1 MTEERGQSA
10 FRDGL
15 AQESVIPHLSSVI
28 ASTASA
34 SAVSFSYAKLLAC
47 AEAGG
52 SAVSASSVDCHSSS
66 VIAREASPSPGAP
79 PDEAALQA
87 LWQSNRYRPKSLAL
101 PSGEAVEVIAPGRHT
116 GGPGPD
122 FQDALVS
129 IGGLLRRG
137 DVELHLHPADWD
149 QHGHAGD
156 SAYANLILHV
166 TWFEGPAAKHLPPGV
181 PTLALRPFMPQAA
194 GFDFS
199 CLPRQRYAEPD
210 GERPC
215 RRALA
220 DNPGAVDALLLQAGR
235 FRLQNKA
242 RILADALRIEPP
254 QEVLY
259 AGLMRAMG
267 YGRNAETFC
276 RLAREVPLR
285 RLQPFPALQRFAI
298 LAGHAGLLPQS
309 NRALWDL
316 WWQSSLQP
324 PLKPYAWDL
333 RAMRPQNH
341 PFRRLAGLVG
351 LLDALERLA
360 ELPPKALPDALCQA
374 AALLCEP
381 LALAQCPIGR
391 ARANAIVTNLF
402 VPYRLALGRLSL
414 ERLPDLPGESVSMP
428 MREAWFHLTG
438 SLEHLPSEGLRQQA
452 LLQLYADFCNNPKVR
467 CATCPVAAVSR

>member
-1 MTEERGQSA
+1 MDSEQSTP
-10 FRDGL
+10 L
-15 AQESVIPHLSSVI
+15 
-28 ASTASA
+28 
-34 SAVSFSYAKLLAC
+34 
-47 AEAGG
+47 
-52 SAVSASSVDCHSSS
+52 
-66 VIAREASPSPGAP
+66 AREASPNICALNLPYEALRNGARAGQPPQAPALSTVDCRLSTPVAREASPEPGAP

-87 LWQSNRYRPKSLAL
+87 LWQSARYRPKALAL
-101 PSGEAVEVIAPGRHT
+101 PSGEAVEVIAPGRHNA
-116 GGPGPD
+116 GPGPD
-122 FQDALVS
+122 FQDALIS

-137 DVELHLHPADWD
+137 DIELHLRPADWD

-166 TWFEGPAAKHLPPGV
+166 TWFEAPAAKHLPPGV

-199 CLPRQRYAEPD
+199 LLPRHRYAKAENDDEAP
-210 GERPC
+210 PC
-215 RRALA
+215 RRAFTG
-220 DNPGAVDALLLQAGR
+220 NPAALEALLLQAGR

-242 RILADALRIEPP
+242 RLLADALRVDPP

-285 RLQPFPALQRFAI
+285 RLLPFPPLQRFAI
-298 LAGHAGLLPQS
+298 LAGHAGLLPQA
-309 NRALWDL
+309 RRDLWDL

-324 PLKPYAWDL
+324 PLAPYAWDL

-341 PFRRLAGLVG
+341 PFRRLAGLAG
-351 LLDALERLA
+351 LLTQLDRLA

-374 AALLCEP
+374 AEALCEP
-381 LALAQCPIGR
+381 LALPQAPIGR

-402 VPYRLALGRLSL
+402 VPYRLALGRLTL
-414 ERLPDLPGESVSMP
+414 ERLPDLPGETISMP
-428 MREAWFHLTG
+428 MRETWFRLTG
-438 SLEHLPSEGLRQQA
+438 SLEHLPAEGLRQQA
-452 LLQLYADFCNNPKVR
+452 LLQLYADFCHNPKVR